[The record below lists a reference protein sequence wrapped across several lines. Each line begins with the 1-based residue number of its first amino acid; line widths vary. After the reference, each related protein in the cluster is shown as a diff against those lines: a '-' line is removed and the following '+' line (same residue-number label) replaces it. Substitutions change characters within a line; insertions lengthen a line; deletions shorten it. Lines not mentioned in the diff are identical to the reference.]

1 MRKEFALLMV
11 FALAAGCSGTRSA
24 GGSAGNTAAR
34 KPPTFALPGV
44 PLKEDLPQAAEPAAE
59 EAAPAPAAEAAPAET
74 APAAAA
80 APAEAAPAPV
90 PAEAKPAAGAE
101 SEKEL
106 AFHLRSARRYA
117 ARKQYRS
124 AAAEYGASLG
134 FIPEGDARAVH
145 ALERQGAMV
154 LRAGD
159 AAKAQEYFQAA
170 INKAN
175 GMKASGR
182 DVANAYLGL
191 GYCQEQAKK
200 IPEAL
205 ASYEKALDFS
215 TSPNVKAK
223 IAKTISDLKK
233 AP

>member
-1 MRKEFALLMV
+1 MV

-59 EAAPAPAAEAAPAET
+59 EAAPAPAAEAKPEEPAPAAAPAET
-74 APAAAA
+74 APA
-80 APAEAAPAPV
+80 
-90 PAEAKPAAGAE
+90 PAEAKPAAGSE

-117 ARKQYRS
+117 AAKRYRS

-159 AAKAQEYFQAA
+159 AAKAQEHFQAA

>member
-1 MRKEFALLMV
+1 MRKEFAFLMV
-11 FALAAGCSGTRSA
+11 LALAAGCAGTRSA
-24 GGSAGNTAAR
+24 SDPGGGAAAG

-44 PLKEDLPQAAEPAAE
+44 PLREDLPPAAEPAAAE
-59 EAAPAPAAEAAPAET
+59 PAAAAVPAEP

-80 APAEAAPAPV
+80 AQAPASAPIAAAVEPAAAPAD
-90 PAEAKPAAGAE
+90 AE

-117 ARKQYRS
+117 AAKRYRS

-134 FIPEGDARAVH
+134 FIPAGDARAVH

-154 LRAGD
+154 LRGGD
-159 AAKAQEYFQAA
+159 PAQAQEHFQAA
-170 INKAN
+170 ISKAN
-175 GMKASGR
+175 GMKASGK

-200 IPEAL
+200 IPDAL
-205 ASYEKALDFS
+205 ASYEKAMDFS

-233 AP
+233 EP

>member
-1 MRKEFALLMV
+1 MV

-44 PLKEDLPQAAEPAAE
+44 PLREDLPQAAEPAAE
-59 EAAPAPAAEAAPAET
+59 EPAPAPAPAAEAKPEEPAPAAAPAET
-74 APAAAA
+74 AA
-80 APAEAAPAPV
+80 APAEAKP
-90 PAEAKPAAGAE
+90 PAAGSE

-117 ARKQYRS
+117 AAKRYRS

-134 FIPEGDARAVH
+134 FIPEGDARSVH

-154 LRAGD
+154 LKAGD
-159 AAKAQEYFQAA
+159 TAKAMEHFQAA
-170 INKAN
+170 IARAN

-200 IPEAL
+200 IPDAL
-205 ASYEKALDFS
+205 ASYEKAMQFS
-215 TSPNVKAK
+215 TSPKIK
-223 IAKTISDLKK
+223 SRIAKTISDLKK

>member
-1 MRKEFALLMV
+1 MV

-24 GGSAGNTAAR
+24 GDSAGNTAPR

-44 PLKEDLPQAAEPAAE
+44 PLREDLPQAAEPAAE
-59 EAAPAPAAEAAPAET
+59 EAAPAPAAEAKPEEPAPAAAPAET
-74 APAAAA
+74 APA
-80 APAEAAPAPV
+80 
-90 PAEAKPAAGAE
+90 PAEAKPAAGSE

-117 ARKQYRS
+117 AAKRYRS

-159 AAKAQEYFQAA
+159 AAKAQEHFQAA